1 MLGTRIA
8 IPQQQEREASAQGL
22 DGTHGQVR
30 QQAPS
35 SPIQELPAESRAHE
49 SSSNSDMCP
58 PPFSTSKSPSMTAKE
73 QVALADAEA
82 IQLDAQRR
90 EAALVKYKKL
100 REEFFPEVDDISGE
114 ELLEFVQKNAIGDS
128 VILVDCRSEAERHV
142 SVYKGAVTISEFEAN
157 IESFKEKLIVAY
169 CAIGRRS
176 GMFLKKLLEQ
186 YPGIKVRNHA
196 GSVVDWAHVGGPFVD
211 QTTGTPT
218 NRVHP
223 NGTWL
228 PYLPMTRNL
237 QVVS

>member
-35 SPIQELPAESRAHE
+35 NPIQELTAKIRAHE

-73 QVALADAEA
+73 Q
-82 IQLDAQRR
+82 
-90 EAALVKYKKL
+90 
-100 REEFFPEVDDISGE
+100 
-114 ELLEFVQKNAIGDS
+114 
-128 VILVDCRSEAERHV
+128 V